1 MNLCAGGNTELTGFK
16 ARLHRD
22 LCDLLPEY
30 SQVLDVWL
38 QLAPNSCNVAVGSLY
53 VTLPSTGKA
62 SCTSV
67 FTTVCVS
74 VRAVLQYVQ
83 GTHIGWTHKAKSFI
97 TLEFFRKTDQLY
109 T

>member
-1 MNLCAGGNTELTGFK
+1 MCAGGNTELTGFK

-30 SQVLDVWL
+30 SKVLDVWTL
-38 QLAPNSCNVAVGSLY
+38 LAPNKCNVAVGSLY

-62 SCTSV
+62 NCTLV

-74 VRAVLQYVQ
+74 ELSCSMYK
-83 GTHIGWTHKAKSFI
+83 THT
-97 TLEFFRKTDQLY
+97 
-109 T
+109 